1 RRGKRNAGA
10 GQRDAFAVEEAE
22 FTTGEGDTID
32 DGTEAA
38 GHTVARIVI
47 TRSEE
52 EGGAEAQPVVV
63 LREFDCSELCVDFIA
78 LVVAPD
84 FVECVCDVGASNVPV
99 AGPAEVVRVDAVG
112 LHGADG
118 CRSDEETVV
127 VIVR

>member
-78 LVVAPD
+78 LAGDLVALVVAPD

-99 AGPAEVVRVDAVG
+99 AGP
-112 LHGADG
+112 
-118 CRSDEETVV
+118 
-127 VIVR
+127 